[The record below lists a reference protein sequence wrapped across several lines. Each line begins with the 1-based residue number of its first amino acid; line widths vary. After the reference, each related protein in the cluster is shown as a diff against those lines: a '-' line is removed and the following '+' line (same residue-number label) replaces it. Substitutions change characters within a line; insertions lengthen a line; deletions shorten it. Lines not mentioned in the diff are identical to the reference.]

1 MAILAQQPNLFDLKD
16 RKTSISYTPAGIGGK
31 PSLTYEADGVSRTF
45 DDTDITVTETPAGR
59 LVSVLVEIFPDV
71 RTKTLNLL
79 VPVINLPDNAT
90 EFPVETV
97 AVLASKSQ
105 LLGGPRIFRGQAQT
119 YETVK
124 LKGTARLVDF

>member
-1 MAILAQQPNLFDLKD
+1 MAIQAQQPNLFDLKNG
-16 RKTSISYTPAGIGGK
+16 KISISYTPAGFGGK
-31 PSLTYEADGVSRTF
+31 PSLTYSSDGATRSF
-45 DDTDITVTETPAGR
+45 EDTSITVTETPAGT

-79 VPVINLPDNAT
+79 VPIVNLPDGAT

-97 AVLASKSQ
+97 AVLASKSV

-119 YETVK
+119 YETLK
-124 LKGTARLVDF
+124 LTGTARLVDF

>member
-1 MAILAQQPNLFDLKD
+1 M
-16 RKTSISYTPAGIGGK
+16 
-31 PSLTYEADGVSRTF
+31 
-45 DDTDITVTETPAGR
+45 TETPAGR

-79 VPVINLPDNAT
+79 VPVINLPDDAT

-119 YETVK
+119 YETLK
-124 LKGTARLVDF
+124 LKGRARLVDF